1 MWPLAG
7 IKGVYDKNM
16 CGGFGW
22 TKRSGRDGG
31 DCQPLAQGHFRF
43 QNGGRRK
50 ALELAGHVTVL
61 NIHEE
66 INVCSNVANAAFL
79 LVDLNLE
86 SRDGTGYEVEVT
98 VLRS

>member
-1 MWPLAG
+1 M
-7 IKGVYDKNM
+7 IRTCVGVL
-16 CGGFGW
+16 GGQKEVAVMEV
-22 TKRSGRDGG
+22 TVN
-31 DCQPLAQGHFRF
+31 LAQGHFCF
-43 QNGGRRK
+43 QNGGWRK

-86 SRDGTGYEVEVT
+86 SRDGAGYEVEVT